1 MCTQR
6 RRMVLISRTT
16 TPEYKGGYV
25 LRIPFIP
32 FHSNAAITKRQVGF
46 CTCGSLTLAYRLF
59 RVRSLGYVF
68 LFLVWECFPPFCRV
82 GTNVTDNLPAP
93 YRTVSYRTVPG
104 TPARPSRTSE
114 PHLWILLHH
123 YLYYNYSG
131 VVVLLY
137 HHHHNSVSAL
147 CYHYHHIT
155 HSSASCRCRYL
166 RLQYTHPP
174 LSSVLL
180 TPYTIAHRSS

>member
-1 MCTQR
+1 MQPSQTGRWASLHMWLTTFCMQVVR
-6 RRMVLISRTT
+6 VHPKPWLAISCLGMISSILSRGNKCYQYRIVLYYT
-16 TPEYKGGYV
+16 V
-25 LRIPFIP
+25 
-32 FHSNAAITKRQVGF
+32 
-46 CTCGSLTLAYRLF
+46 
-59 RVRSLGYVF
+59 
-68 LFLVWECFPPFCRV
+68 
-82 GTNVTDNLPAP
+82 P
-93 YRTVSYRTVPG
+93 YHTVPG

>member
-1 MCTQR
+1 MPFQCSHHEQA
-6 RRMVLISRTT
+6 
-16 TPEYKGGYV
+16 GG
-25 LRIPFIP
+25 LL
-32 FHSNAAITKRQVGF
+32 
-46 CTCGSLTLAYRLF
+46 CTCGSQPFAC
-59 RVRSLGYVF
+59 RSFESTRSPGW